1 MMADR
6 VAPWSSRAAAQG
18 EDVLSELV
26 RILADVVGEDFLRD
40 LEVTR
45 DTTLNEDL
53 ALESIEFVALSERLR
68 QRYGE
73 RVDVA
78 ALIAGMDLEQF
89 AVMTVGDLVRHVQSE
104 LS

>member
-6 VAPWSSRAAAQG
+6 VAPWG
-18 EDVLSELV
+18 GDEDVLSEVV
-26 RILADVVGEDFLRD
+26 RMVTDVVGADFLPD

-45 DTTLNEDL
+45 DTTLNDDL
-53 ALESIEFVALSERLR
+53 ALESVEFVALSERLR
-68 QRYGE
+68 HGYGE

-78 ALIAGMDLEQF
+78 AFIAGMDLERF
-89 AVMTVGDLVRHVQSE
+89 TELTVGDLVAHIESR

>member
-6 VAPWSSRAAAQG
+6 VAPWSSRAAAPG

-26 RILADVVGEDFLRD
+26 RILAEVVGEDFLRD